1 MAAYSPRTDL
11 LTPTVA
17 PDTQGYGPGI
27 AAGMSSFTSLVSQGI
42 ANKRQ
47 DQRDAK
53 LWDQQLTRDKANY
66 DHDYTMLDKRTAITD
81 KKELASKQEESEFAA
96 GAWEAIKAKMPDVI
110 TPDLNNKFYQGNDK
124 TKNGLLVQSQAV
136 FTAAMRSQLEADERE
151 AKAKAAQTWAPAP
164 STDAYQINGLGNM
177 VPPIRTKPPSG
188 FNDMGNG
195 VGAVYGPDGKPMNP
209 AYLLKQGPAGM
220 EPAMPKPPPPLRI
233 PPDRMIDKKPYRIN
247 MQTGAYEP
255 IPVQSGTGNPN
266 ADVFNQI
273 Q

>member
-1 MAAYSPRTDL
+1 MAYSPRTDL

-27 AAGMSSFTSLVSQGI
+27 AAGMSSFTSLVSQGLV
-42 ANKRQ
+42 AQRQ
-47 DQRDAK
+47 DKREAK
-53 LWDQQLTRDKANY
+53 LWDQTLQRDQMGYDNKASL
-66 DHDYTMLDKRTAITD
+66 MSQRTGASES
-81 KKELASKQEESEFAA
+81 KELATKAEEADFAA
-96 GAWEAIKAKMPDVI
+96 GAWDAIKQRMPEVI
-110 TPDLNNKFYQGNDK
+110 TPEMDEKFVSGSLG
-124 TKNGLLVQSQAV
+124 TKRGLLVQSQAAL
-136 FTAAMRSQLEADERE
+136 TAAMKSQMEEDERK
-151 AKAKAAQTWAPAP
+151 AKAKAAQSWAPAP
-164 STDAYQINGLGNM
+164 STDAYQINELGNM
-177 VPPIRTKPPSG
+177 VPPIRTKPAAG

-247 MQTGAYEP
+247 METGAYEP

-266 ADVFNQI
+266 ADVFNKI